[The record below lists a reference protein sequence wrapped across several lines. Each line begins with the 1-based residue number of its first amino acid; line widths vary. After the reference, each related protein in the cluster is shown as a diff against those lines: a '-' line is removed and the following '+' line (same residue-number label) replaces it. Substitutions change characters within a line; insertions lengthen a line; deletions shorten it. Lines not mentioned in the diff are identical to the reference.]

1 VESLNSYKV
10 LDDNKIKLNRIWC
23 RLDMR
28 GKLILNIF
36 KHGCPFINVGAI
48 SICSKFKIQVVDLN
62 PNQYT
67 NATSKN
73 YGVRIILQYIAII

>member
-1 VESLNSYKV
+1 
-10 LDDNKIKLNRIWC
+10 
-23 RLDMR
+23 MR

-48 SICSKFKIQVVDLN
+48 SICPKFKIQVVDLN

-73 YGVRIILQYIAII
+73 YGVRDNILL